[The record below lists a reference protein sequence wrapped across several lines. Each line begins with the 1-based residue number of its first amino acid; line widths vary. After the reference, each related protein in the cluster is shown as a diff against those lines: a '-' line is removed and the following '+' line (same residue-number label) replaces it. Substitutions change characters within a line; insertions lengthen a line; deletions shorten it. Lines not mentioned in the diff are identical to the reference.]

1 MAVHE
6 PEMPR
11 RRVRLS
17 GLFARLIARPDVQK
31 IASALPFG
39 RGMARRDGAE
49 IFEILQGFVAS
60 QVLGTLVETGIL
72 RGLLEGAQ
80 SAEALGFGHQVP
92 VDRMEQL
99 LKGGVALGLLKQRRD
114 GRFALARKGAA
125 ILGVPGLEAM
135 IAHNRE
141 FYADMADP
149 IALMR
154 GEDETRLQRFWPYVF
169 GAGGEI
175 DPEVADRY
183 STLMAESQVLVARD
197 TLAMLPV
204 KGDVTVMDVGGGS
217 GVFLS
222 EVLRRNRRAR
232 GILFDLPEVMPQAR
246 ARVAEFGLD
255 ARVTLAGG
263 SFREDALPEGADVIS
278 LIRVLYDHDD
288 DTVTALLRAVY
299 DALPPG
305 GRLIVSE
312 PMAGGARPERAGDLY
327 FAFYTMAMGTG
338 RARSPE
344 RIAEMCRAAG
354 FEQLRIPRAP
364 RPYITSALSA
374 FKPSES
380 DGLSS

>member
-1 MAVHE
+1 MQ
-6 PEMPR
+6 R
-11 RRVRLS
+11 RGLRLS
-17 GLFARLIARPDVQK
+17 DWFARLIARADVQN

-39 RGMARRDGAE
+39 RRMARRDGAE

-60 QVLGTLVETGIL
+60 QVLGALVETGIL
-72 RGLLEGAQ
+72 RGLLDGAQ
-80 SAEALGFGHQVP
+80 SAEALGFAHNVP
-92 VDRMEQL
+92 ADRMDQL
-99 LKGGVALGLLKQRRD
+99 LRGGAALGLLKQRRD
-114 GRFALARKGAA
+114 GRYGLARKGAA
-125 ILGVPGLEAM
+125 ILGVPGLEGM

-149 IALMR
+149 MALLR
-154 GEDETRLQRFWPYVF
+154 GDGETRLQRFWPYVF

-175 DPEVADRY
+175 DPDVAERY
-183 STLMAESQVLVARD
+183 SGLMAESQVLVARD

-232 GILFDLPEVMPQAR
+232 GILFDLPEVMPTAR
-246 ARVAEFGLD
+246 TRITDLGLKD
-255 ARVTLAGG
+255 RVTLEGG
-263 SFREDALPEGADVIS
+263 SFREGALPQGADVIS

-288 DTVTALLRAVY
+288 DTVAGLLRAVF

-344 RIAEMCRAAG
+344 RIAQMCREAG
-354 FEQLRIPRAP
+354 FDSPRIPRA
-364 RPYITSALSA
+364 RRAYITTALTCVR
-374 FKPSES
+374 PR
-380 DGLSS
+380 

>member
-6 PEMPR
+6 PDMPR
-11 RRVRLS
+11 RRPRLS
-17 GLFARLIARPDVQK
+17 GWFTRLIARPDIQA

-49 IFEILQGFVAS
+49 IFDILQGFVAS
-60 QVLGTLVETGIL
+60 QVLGALVESGLL
-72 RGLLEGAQ
+72 RGLLEAPQ
-80 SAEALGFGHQVP
+80 SAEALGRRHDVP
-92 VDRMEQL
+92 EDRMDQL
-99 LKGGVALGLLKQRRD
+99 LRGGAALGLLRRRRD
-114 GRFALARKGAA
+114 GRYALARKGAA

-149 IALMR
+149 MALLR
-154 GEDETRLQRFWPYVF
+154 GEGESRLQRFWPYVF
-169 GAGGEI
+169 GAADGI
-175 DPEVADRY
+175 DPEVAAKY

-222 EVLRRNRRAR
+222 EVLRRNTRAR
-232 GILFDLPEVMPQAR
+232 GVLFDLPEVMPSAR
-246 ARVAEFGLD
+246 ARIAELGLA
-255 ARVTLAGG
+255 ARVTLESG
-263 SFREDALPEGADVIS
+263 SFREGELPRGADVIS

-288 DTVTALLRAVY
+288 ETVAALLAAVCR
-299 DALPPG
+299 ALPPG

-312 PMAGGARPERAGDLY
+312 PMAGGTRPARAGDLY

-344 RIAEMCRAAG
+344 RIAAMCEQAG
-354 FEQLRIPRAP
+354 LSVRRVPRAP
-364 RPYITSALSA
+364 RPYITSALICE
-374 FKPSES
+374 KPQ
-380 DGLSS
+380 GG